1 MLCDYFVLQLYRGN
15 NLLTNIKKNEIGYE
29 SSNNDHYNSIDNRN
43 DSQTK
48 FTPIY
53 PIHVLMSVVI
63 IFFSLF
69 YYKDLSV
76 YNFTHKNT
84 FHRLIPS
91 TFNIPLTEKIA
102 FYLTPILNKL
112 RLAENSNT
120 MYINSFFSDVFFQVI
135 IPLVIWGHYLNFIQN
150 LNSKVHKFSGRIFT
164 PKNYRASARN
174 IKLSNT
180 YF

>member
-1 MLCDYFVLQLYRGN
+1 MLFDYFVLQLYRGN
-15 NLLTNIKKNEIGYE
+15 NSLAIFKKNEISFE
-29 SSNNDHYNSIDNRN
+29 SSNNDHYTSIEKRD

-48 FTPIY
+48 FTAIY
-53 PIHVLMSVVI
+53 PIHVLMSVVVI
-63 IFFSLF
+63 LLSLF

-76 YNFTHKNT
+76 YSFTHKNT

-91 TFNIPLTEKIA
+91 TFNIPLTEKIT

-112 RLAENSNT
+112 RLTENSNT
-120 MYINSFFSDVFFQVI
+120 MYINPFFSDVFFQVL
-135 IPLVIWGHYLNFIQN
+135 IPLVIWGHYLMFIQN
-150 LNSKVHKFSGRIFT
+150 LNSKIHKFSGRIFT
-164 PKNYRASARN
+164 PKIYRTSTPN

>member
-1 MLCDYFVLQLYRGN
+1 MLFDYFVLQLYRGN
-15 NLLTNIKKNEIGYE
+15 NLLTNIKKNEISYE
-29 SSNNDHYNSIDNRN
+29 SSNNDHFNSIEKRN

-53 PIHVLMSVVI
+53 SIHVLMSVVI
-63 IFFSLF
+63 ILFSLF

-76 YNFTHKNT
+76 YNFAHKNT

-91 TFNIPLTEKIA
+91 TLNIPLTGKIA

-120 MYINSFFSDVFFQVI
+120 MYINPIFSDVFFQVI
-135 IPLVIWGHYLNFIQN
+135 IPLVIWGHYLTFIQN
-150 LNSKVHKFSGRIFT
+150 LNNKIHKFSGKIFT
-164 PKNYRASARN
+164 PKNYRTSTRN
-174 IKLSNT
+174 VKLSNT